1 MDIAANLTQD
11 VLSELQTIK
20 QLLFAFVIMAFYF
33 LLLATGVIIKTIKNN
48 NLNEKRIKKNT
59 KAEEL
64 EELLSMGKAN
74 SVKFTAQEW
83 INIQPNEPNAH
94 WYLAQSL
101 YQLGDLIGSKKAFEN
116 ILEIA
121 PNWEGAVI
129 PWLEKIENEIP
140 PKVVK

>member
-11 VLSELQTIK
+11 VLAELQIIK

-33 LLLATGVIIKTIKNN
+33 LLLATGVIIKIIKNN
-48 NLNEKRIKKNT
+48 NLNEKRIQKNT

-74 SVKFTAQEW
+74 AVKFSAQEW

-94 WYLAQSL
+94 WYFAQAL
-101 YQLGDLIGSKKAFEN
+101 YQLGDLIGSKKSFEN
-116 ILEIA
+116 LLEVA
-121 PNWEGAVI
+121 PNWEGSVI
-129 PWLEKIENEIP
+129 PWLEKIQNEIP